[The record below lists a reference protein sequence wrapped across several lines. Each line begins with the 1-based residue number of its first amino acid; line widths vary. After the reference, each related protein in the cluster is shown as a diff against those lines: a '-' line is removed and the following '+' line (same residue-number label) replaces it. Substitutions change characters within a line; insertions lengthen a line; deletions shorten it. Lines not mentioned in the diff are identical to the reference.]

1 MMHWFVY
8 VVMRA
13 RLVFSRPQNNMS
25 SSDPVMTSSSTIISS
40 ENKLAA
46 LSQTQPEKPF
56 HYTYLKEFRVEQ
68 CPLFLQH
75 KCTAHRPFT
84 CFHWH
89 FMNQRRRRPK
99 KKRDGT
105 FNYSPD
111 VYCTQYDETSGIC
124 PSGDDCPYLHRVAGD
139 VERRYHLRYYKT
151 ATCVHETDTRG
162 YCVKNGPHCAFAHGP
177 LDLRQPVYD
186 IRELQAIEKE
196 ETEVGQAGIENNKAV
211 LEDPRWQDTNYVLSS
226 YKTEPCKKPPRLC
239 RQGYACPH
247 YHNSRDRRRSPR
259 KFRYRSTPCPHVKH
273 GDEWGEPT
281 NCESGDGCP
290 YCHTRTEQQFHPE
303 IYKSTKCN
311 DMQQT
316 GYCPRGPFCAFAHV
330 DQDTV
335 TTKEANGEQS
345 FSQFYSMPP
354 SPLSPVDNGVGFIAS
369 LSQTISKPT
378 RSMSTS
384 SGGSYSSEPSTPC
397 SLYPKAP
404 GSERSERSG
413 SREDEHQAFI
423 RKQLLSIENDPT
435 LDDIEKARRKQNVVS
450 TRQSFSMASSA
461 SSNLSSV
468 SASAPPFYPAADT
481 VESVVESALD
491 DLNLDDFDVTE
502 LEKELNNASPVS
514 STIGDSLSA
523 LNINPMC
530 SAPVTIPGADTGPG
544 SPQPFTQSPTSP
556 LGQFSSSYGS
566 TSQLI
571 SGQKG
576 CNPYRASPLVR
587 GSSLHSSVLDPLT
600 AQLHSPKSIGSPQ
613 LSSPLGLSNS
623 SSEIQRLSEDLMA
636 AKTKL
641 ASWEESWAQAKQAC
655 DAWKKEAEESAKKA
669 KEAEQ
674 GKVEAIMKKEEIES
688 QVVSLRKEMEE
699 IKGGPHLH
707 TLNTVDDVGE
717 LPLLEMRQI
726 HRQLS
731 SDLEKLNQVM
741 YRKVALICS
750 LCEEQQRCIMTA
762 PCSHCT
768 MCEACASQRLECP
781 VCLVQITQ
789 KTLINIPI

>member
-1 MMHWFVY
+1 
-8 VVMRA
+8 
-13 RLVFSRPQNNMS
+13 
-25 SSDPVMTSSSTIISS
+25 
-40 ENKLAA
+40 
-46 LSQTQPEKPF
+46 
-56 HYTYLKEFRVEQ
+56 
-68 CPLFLQH
+68 
-75 KCTAHRPFT
+75 
-84 CFHWH
+84 
-89 FMNQRRRRPK
+89 MNQRRRRPK

-335 TTKEANGEQS
+335 TTKEANGEQG

-450 TRQSFSMASSA
+450 TRHSFSMASSA

-636 AKTKL
+636 ARTKL

-688 QVVSLRKEMEE
+688 QVVRLRKEMEE

>member
-1 MMHWFVY
+1 MLWC
-8 VVMRA
+8 A
-13 RLVFSRPQNNMS
+13 RVWFSRPQNNMS
-25 SSDPVMTSSSTIISS
+25 SSDSVMTSPSTVISS
-40 ENKLAA
+40 ENKLANF
-46 LSQTQPEKPF
+46 SQTQPEKPF

-186 IRELQAIEKE
+186 VRELQAIEKE
-196 ETEVGQAGIENNKAV
+196 ETDVGQAGIENNKAV

-247 YHNSRDRRRSPR
+247 YHNTRDRRRSPR

-281 NCESGDGCP
+281 NCESGDNCP

-330 DQDTV
+330 DQDSV
-335 TTKEANGEQS
+335 TSREANGEHTFGQL
-345 FSQFYSMPP
+345 YSMPP
-354 SPLSPVDNGVGFIAS
+354 SPLSPVDSGTIVMSSVSQSVGKQARS
-369 LSQTISKPT
+369 L
-378 RSMSTS
+378 STS
-384 SGGSYSSEPSTPC
+384 SAGSYSSEPSTPS

-404 GSERSERSG
+404 GSERSERCG
-413 SREDEHQAFI
+413 SKEDEHQAFI
-423 RKQLLSIENDPT
+423 RKQILHIENDPT
-435 LDDIEKARRKQNVVS
+435 LDDTEKARRKQNILS
-450 TRQSFSMASSA
+450 TRQAFSVISSS
-461 SSNLSSV
+461 SSNYSTV
-468 SASAPPFYPAADT
+468 SANAPPFYPAADT

-491 DLNLDDFDVTE
+491 DFNLDDFDVSE

-514 STIGDSLSA
+514 STLGDPLSA
-523 LNINPMC
+523 LNIAPMC
-530 SAPVTIPGADTGPG
+530 SAPVTIPGTPDEVPSQA
-544 SPQPFTQSPTSP
+544 FTQSPTSP

-576 CNPYRASPLVR
+576 SNPYRASPLVR
-587 GSSLHSSVLDPLT
+587 GSLHSSVFDPIST
-600 AQLHSPKSIGSPQ
+600 QLHSPKSLGSPQ
-613 LSSPLGLSNS
+613 MASPLGLGNNS
-623 SSEIQRLSEDLMA
+623 TEIQRLSEELMA

-641 ASWEESWAQAKQAC
+641 ASWEESWVQAKQAC
-655 DAWKKEAEESAKKA
+655 DAWKKEAEESIKKA
-669 KEAEQ
+669 KQAEKDKLEA
-674 GKVEAIMKKEEIES
+674 VIKKEEAES
-688 QVVSLRKEMEE
+688 QLNNLRLEVDD
-699 IKGGPHLH
+699 IKSSSHLH
-707 TLNTVDDVGE
+707 TLGTLEDIKD
-717 LPLLEMRQI
+717 LPLVKIRQI

-731 SDLEKLNQVM
+731 SDLEKLSQVM
-741 YRKVALICS
+741 YRRVALVCS
-750 LCEEQQRCIMTA
+750 LCEQQQRCVMTA
-762 PCSHCT
+762 PCFHCT
-768 MCEACASQRLECP
+768 MCETCASQRVDCP
-781 VCLVQITQ
+781 ICRVQISQ
-789 KTLINIPI
+789 KTLIKITI